1 MPSAMGS
8 MGGPAPAGSSMGSG
22 AGMLGGDF
30 AETGPKS
37 GGMDNFSALAE
48 MGGFPGGKEEQKAAP
63 ARPVSGALG

>member
-1 MPSAMGS
+1 
-8 MGGPAPAGSSMGSG
+8 
-22 AGMLGGDF
+22 MLGGDF